1 MRRGFMSRLSY
12 QIALL
17 TGICLGALVGFSGSL
32 PYLVIAIAVLV
43 NITYWLQA
51 FTTKPQRTIEK
62 IIDQSVRWIGGWRI
76 VALFFGVATSA
87 MLICFS
93 TPAYALLDNA
103 RTAATNSLDA
113 QLGAGAV
120 DFFFGGLLLIFFF
133 VIAGALLAGGV
144 QVSRSENP
152 GVFFLVAL
160 VFAMILGAL
169 EFFDK
174 IIFTAGAGGP

>member
-1 MRRGFMSRLSY
+1 MDKQFPYRL
-12 QIALL
+12 LPL
-17 TGICLGALVGFSGSL
+17 TALGAALGFSGAL
-32 PYLVIAIAVLV
+32 PVFVAALALLVT
-43 NITYWLQA
+43 ITYWLQPFSKA
-51 FTTKPQRTIEK
+51 KKVPADE
-62 IIDQSVRWIGGWRI
+62 IINRAIRWIGGWRI
-76 VALFFGVATSA
+76 VSAFFGAATFCTMLFFNA
-87 MLICFS
+87 
-93 TPAYALLDNA
+93 PAHALLTNA
-103 RTAATNSLDA
+103 RAAAESSLDE

-144 QVSRSENP
+144 QVARSENP

-174 IIFTAGAGGP
+174 IIFTNGTGGAAAGT

>member
-1 MRRGFMSRLSY
+1 
-12 QIALL
+12 
-17 TGICLGALVGFSGSL
+17 
-32 PYLVIAIAVLV
+32 
-43 NITYWLQA
+43 
-51 FTTKPQRTIEK
+51 
-62 IIDQSVRWIGGWRI
+62 
-76 VALFFGVATSA
+76 
-87 MLICFS
+87 MLICVS

>member
-1 MRRGFMSRLSY
+1 MDKKFPHRLLPLTALGVALGFSEALPAFLAA
-12 QIALL
+12 IALL
-17 TGICLGALVGFSGSL
+17 VT
-32 PYLVIAIAVLV
+32 
-43 NITYWLQA
+43 ITYWLQP
-51 FTTKPQRTIEK
+51 FSGSRKVSTEE
-62 IIDQSVRWIGGWRI
+62 IINHAAQWLGGWR
-76 VALFFGVATSA
+76 VVSAFFGAATFCTMLFFNAPAHALLNNARAAATS
-87 MLICFS
+87 
-93 TPAYALLDNA
+93 
-103 RTAATNSLDA
+103 SLDK

-144 QVSRSENP
+144 QVARSENP

-174 IIFTAGAGGP
+174 IIFTAGAGGT